1 MSSNISGFQ
10 GVNTPLQSMTNGKYT
25 LADYTKMNT
34 TFGARITAL
43 EKATAF
49 NPNNVTIGGS
59 LSIQPNSTQAGTLSV
74 ASNGTING
82 SLTVA
87 KTLTVTQNAIVNGAL
102 SVAGGITFN
111 TLNANN
117 VNTISIVNSGAITSQ
132 SVTATSLSGNGAT
145 ITGVQAVSAPY
156 SGLTGLVPTWNQST
170 TGNALTATNVA
181 YTGLTG
187 VVPTWNQN
195 TTGNAATATT
205 ATNATNSTNLAG
217 GIAGKIPYQS
227 NASTTLFTAV
237 GSAGQVLTSQGTAA
251 PTWTAV
257 SSSDPTKLPLAG
269 GIMSG
274 TITAF
279 NINFTP
285 GYNASNYKRNFKE
298 EIVNTGIVNF
308 TPLSSDQSTHDYI
321 RLMNNTACTINL
333 QNMVANTASLYQ
345 DGMRLVTIT
354 KAAMSAGD
362 YVVTVLPPNLYLF
375 STPTGNAVAS
385 TTMALGTFSVT
396 FMIYFNSPD
405 KRVDLISKV

>member
-102 SVAGGITFN
+102 SVAGAITFN

-181 YTGLTG
+181 YSGLTG

-195 TTGNAATATT
+195 TTGNAATATN
-205 ATNATNSTNLAG
+205 ATNATNSTNLLLGAAG
-217 GIAGKIPYQS
+217 QIPYQS
-227 NASTTLFTAV
+227 NVSTTLFTAV
-237 GSAGQVLTSQGTAA
+237 GSVGQVLTSQGAGV

-257 SSSDPTKLPLAG
+257 STSDPTKLPLAG
-269 GIMSG
+269 GAMTGVLTMQNGVAWETFISKDQGIGESYAPPTNTSKLTTVCLQFQNACTLNLANFAVNLAVFPDNTRYITVIKAANFLGPYNVAILPPAGYTFNSPSG
-274 TITAF
+274 
-279 NINFTP
+279 N
-285 GYNASNYKRNFKE
+285 GASSYAM
-298 EIVNTGIVNF
+298 G
-308 TPLSSDQSTHDYI
+308 PSTFS
-321 RLMNNTACTINL
+321 LTMTLWNNTANTRIYITAL
-333 QNMVANTASLYQ
+333 Q
-345 DGMRLVTIT
+345 
-354 KAAMSAGD
+354 
-362 YVVTVLPPNLYLF
+362 
-375 STPTGNAVAS
+375 
-385 TTMALGTFSVT
+385 
-396 FMIYFNSPD
+396 
-405 KRVDLISKV
+405 